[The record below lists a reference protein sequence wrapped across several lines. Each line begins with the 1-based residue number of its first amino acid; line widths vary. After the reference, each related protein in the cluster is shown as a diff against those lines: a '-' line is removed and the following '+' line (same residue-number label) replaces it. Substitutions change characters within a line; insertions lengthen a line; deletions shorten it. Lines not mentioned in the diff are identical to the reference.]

1 MNIQKQIIFILMS
14 TLYVYGDNTL
24 FIDSYR
30 NTLSQVLIDTSNSI
44 DCFFVENND
53 SVSSSTH
60 AELSTSIA
68 KETYLGREKDVRF
81 KIRVDLPKIKKSL
94 KLIIEDEHTDD
105 VLYDE
110 TRLENDA
117 IKDKRYYARLE
128 FLTTE
133 FKNFKTKLSSGVRL
147 RSRHLVPYVNHYA
160 NYKIYESEKLQ
171 SNFSNHF
178 RFYTDG
184 ELEDY
189 LDLSTVYK
197 YNEDLSGVWRNT
209 LRYDESHFQTFF
221 MDYSFIHKF
230 DSKKQLTMGIG
241 ATDIIK
247 NFKDSKIDN
256 FNLHTSF
263 FHIFH
268 KNWMYY
274 EIVPSIL
281 KRNLNEYKTSYRL
294 FLNFGIYFNSDS

>member
-1 MNIQKQIIFILMS
+1 MNIQKKITFILLF
-14 TLYVYGDNTL
+14 TFYLNADNT
-24 FIDSYR
+24 FFFDDYR
-30 NTLSQVLIDTSNSI
+30 NKLSQILIDTSNAI

-53 SVSSSTH
+53 TVSSTTH
-60 AELSTSIA
+60 AEFSTSIA
-68 KETYLGREKDVRF
+68 KETYLGLEKDVRF
-81 KIRVDLPKIKKSL
+81 KIRVDLPKIQKSL

-110 TRLENDA
+110 TRLQNDA
-117 IKDKRYYARLE
+117 IKDKRYYVRLE
-128 FLTTE
+128 FLTTK
-133 FKNFKTKLSSGVRL
+133 FKNFESKLSSGIRI
-147 RSRHLVPYVNHYA
+147 RSKHLVPYINHYA
-160 NYKIYESEKLQ
+160 NYKIYESDKLK

-209 LRYDESHFQTFF
+209 LRYNESHFQTFF
-221 MDYSFIHKF
+221 MDYSFLHKF
-230 DSKKQLTMGIG
+230 NSKRQLTVGIG

-247 NFKDSKIDN
+247 NFKDSKFDN
-256 FNLHTSF
+256 FNLHSSF

-268 KNWMYY
+268 KDWMYY
-274 EIVPSIL
+274 EVAPSIL
-281 KRNLNEYKTSYRL
+281 KRDLNGYKTSYRL
-294 FLNFGIYFNSDS
+294 FLNFGIYFNADS